1 MVHTKIQPRPCERRP
16 QSPTPGPELR
26 RAVSQKVNLVKN
38 RILVGA
44 VALVSTFALGGCGLG
59 SGSEA
64 SGSKKVTIW
73 LMKDSVSADFLKRF
87 TKAYKDEH
95 PSIELDFKFQ
105 SWSGIGPK
113 VIGALKGKD
122 TPDVIEVGNT
132 QVAQY
137 AESGG
142 LRDLTLESVR
152 DLGSEDWLPG
162 LADPGSIDG
171 MQYGIPWYAA
181 NRVVIYNKELF
192 EQAGIK
198 NPPKTRDEWIAD
210 SQLLNSNGNQGIY
223 LAGQNWYVLAGFIWD
238 EGGELAEEKGGQ
250 WEGALDSPAALRGM
264 SFYKELQGLGDG
276 PKDADE
282 EKPPQADVFAE
293 GNVAQIISVP
303 GTVAQ
308 IEKQNP
314 ELKGK
319 LGYFPIPGRTAKAPG
334 SVFTGGSDLIVPD
347 KADRRAEG
355 IEVIKALAGRKW
367 QEELARTMSYVPNKP
382 ALARVIVGQEGT
394 AAMARGATEGR
405 ATPNSPQWA
414 DVEADNP
421 IKPYMTAVLEGGD
434 PQQEAKSASAKITS
448 KLAGG

>member
-1 MVHTKIQPRPCERRP
+1 M
-16 QSPTPGPELR
+16 
-26 RAVSQKVNLVKN
+26 KN

-44 VALVSTFALGGCGLG
+44 VALVSTFALGGCGIL
-59 SGSEA
+59 SGTEA

-73 LMKDSVSADFLKRF
+73 LMKDSVSDDFLKRF
-87 TKAYKDEH
+87 TEAYQKDH
-95 PSIELDFKFQ
+95 PSVELEFKFQ

-113 VIGALKGKD
+113 VTAALRSKD
-122 TPDVIEVGNT
+122 APDVIEVGNT

-162 LADPGSIDG
+162 LAEPGSIDG
-171 MQYGIPWYAA
+171 IQYGIPWYAA

-198 NPPKTRDEWIAD
+198 NPPKTRDEWIED
-210 SQLLNSNGNQGIY
+210 SERLNRGGNQGIY

-238 EGGELAEEKGGQ
+238 EGGELADERGGN
-250 WEGALDSPAALRGM
+250 WAGALDSPEALQGM
-264 SFYKELQGLGDG
+264 SFYKELQALGDG
-276 PKDADE
+276 PRNADE
-282 EKPPQADVFAE
+282 EKPPQADVFAK

-308 IEKQNP
+308 IEKKNP

-319 LGYFPIPGRTAKAPG
+319 LGYFPIPGKTAKEPG
-334 SVFTGGSDLIVPD
+334 SVFIGGSDLIVPD
-347 KADRRAEG
+347 NADQRSAG
-355 IEVIKALAGRKW
+355 IEVVKALAGRKW

-382 ALARVIVGQEGT
+382 DLARVIVGQEGT
-394 AAMARGATEGR
+394 AAMARGATRGR

-434 PQQEAKSASAKITS
+434 PEREARAASEKITS
-448 KLAGG
+448 RLAGS

>member
-1 MVHTKIQPRPCERRP
+1 M
-16 QSPTPGPELR
+16 
-26 RAVSQKVNLVKN
+26 KN

-44 VALVSTFALGGCGLG
+44 VALVSSFALGGCGVGWG
-59 SGSEA
+59 SGA
-64 SGSKKVTIW
+64 SDGGKVTVW

-87 TKAYKDEH
+87 TADFEKEH
-95 PSIELDFKFQ
+95 PSIELEFKFQ

-113 VIGALKGKD
+113 VIRALKGKD

-142 LRDLTLESVR
+142 LRDLTLEAVR

-162 LADPGSIDG
+162 LADPGSVNG
-171 MQYGIPWYAA
+171 LQYGIPWYAA
-181 NRVVIYNKELF
+181 NRVVIYNKEIF
-192 EQAGIK
+192 ERAGIK
-198 NPPKTRDEWIAD
+198 NPPKTRAEWIAD
-210 SQLLNSNGNQGIY
+210 TRLLNEDGNQGIY

-238 EGGELAEEKGGQ
+238 EGGELAVDEGGV
-250 WEGALDSPAALRGM
+250 WKGALDSPAALRGM
-264 SFYKELQGLGDG
+264 KFYKELQGLGDG

-282 EKPPQADVFAE
+282 EKPPQSDVFAE

-303 GTVAQ
+303 GSVAQ
-308 IEKQNP
+308 ILKRNP

-319 LGYFPIPGRTAKAPG
+319 LGYFPIPGKSAKAPG
-334 SVFTGGSDLIVPD
+334 TVFTGGSDLIVPE

-355 IEVIKALAGRKW
+355 IEVVKALAGRKW

-382 ALARVIVGQEGT
+382 GLASVVTGQAGT
-394 AAMARGATEGR
+394 AAMAKGAVQGR

-434 PQQEAKSASAKITS
+434 PAREARNASSKITA
-448 KLAGG
+448 KLSAD